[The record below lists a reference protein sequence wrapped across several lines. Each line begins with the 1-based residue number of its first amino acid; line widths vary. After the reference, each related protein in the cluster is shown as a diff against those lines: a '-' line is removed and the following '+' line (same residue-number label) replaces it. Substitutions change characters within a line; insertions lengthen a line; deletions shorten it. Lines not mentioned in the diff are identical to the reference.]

1 MACLS
6 KKHQVVQLLIGHGAD
21 VTVDGG
27 LVRLYKY
34 FCYFTPPLGIEIP
47 KPEKSRSIRGKENFT
62 GNQLDPRAEIC
73 NRSEARKTLSSQV
86 GIA

>member
-34 FCYFTPPLGIEIP
+34 FFYFTAPLGIEIP

-62 GNQLDPRAEIC
+62 GNHLDPRAEIC
-73 NRSEARKTLSSQV
+73 YRSEARKTLSSQV

>member
-34 FCYFTPPLGIEIP
+34 FCYFTAPLGIEIQ
-47 KPEKSRSIRGKENFT
+47 KPEKSRSIKGKENFT
-62 GNQLDPRAEIC
+62 GNQLDPRADIC

>member
-34 FCYFTPPLGIEIP
+34 FCYFTAPPGIEIQ
-47 KPEKSRSIRGKENFT
+47 KPEKSRSIKGKENFT
-62 GNQLDPRAEIC
+62 GNQLDPRADIC